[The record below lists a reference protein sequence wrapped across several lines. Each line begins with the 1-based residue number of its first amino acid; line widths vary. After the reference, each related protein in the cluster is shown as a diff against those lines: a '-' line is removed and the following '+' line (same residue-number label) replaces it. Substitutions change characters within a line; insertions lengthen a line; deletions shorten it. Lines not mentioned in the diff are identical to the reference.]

1 MSVRFSSSE
10 ENMIRR
16 FAAVQGVTVSEFIR
30 TSVLETI
37 EDQLDLTLAKEALAE
52 FEKDPVVYSFDEV
65 KKMIGI

>member
-1 MSVRFSSSE
+1 
-10 ENMIRR
+10 MIRR